1 LSEVV
6 SISKQEISVIEQA
19 ILDVTDQQSQTL
31 RGIYDAL
38 DGVYSYGIIRCVK
51 AALQREMVA

>member
-1 LSEVV
+1 V